1 MLVSVIIPCY
11 NVSDY
16 VEECVESVL
25 RQVYQPVEIICIDN
39 NSSDDTWRKL
49 QTLHERYPHIIIER
63 ELKPGANAARN
74 KGFALS
80 KGEWIQFLDADDLL
94 DENKLQHQIALIQ
107 HSTAVPCF
115 VAAAYTVQSIS
126 GQRKEITPNVQNPFV
141 GVFINNAGITSGN
154 LWNRKA
160 LEKVHGWN
168 EDLGSSQEA
177 DLMMRLVLAD
187 ANPIQDSISLTTIR
201 ERASGQISQ
210 SNPARKWKQYID
222 VRLSYLQQLKSLHPQ
237 VYNQHLGVFHD
248 FLIVSI
254 ITLYKHD
261 AQTANDYFRNHIQPS
276 WKSAGLYGMS
286 SIKRLLIKLFGLK
299 SVAR

>member
-49 QTLHERYPHIIIER
+49 QALQERYPHIIIDQ

-74 KGFALS
+74 KGFAHS
-80 KGEWIQFLDADDLL
+80 KGQWIQFLDADDLL
-94 DENKLQHQIALIQ
+94 DKNKLQHQIALVQNVSPAPSFI
-107 HSTAVPCF
+107 
-115 VAAAYTVQSIS
+115 AAAYTVQSVE
-126 GQRKEITPNVQNPFV
+126 GKRKDMLPNVQNPFV
-141 GVFINNAGITSGN
+141 GVFINKAGITSGN
-154 LWNRKA
+154 LWHRQA
-160 LEKVHGWN
+160 LEKISGWN
-168 EDLGSSQEA
+168 EDLRSSQEA
-177 DLMMRLVLAD
+177 DVMMRLILANQ
-187 ANPIQDSISLTTIR
+187 APVEDSVSLTTIR

-222 VRLSYLQQLKSLHPQ
+222 VRLSYLEQLKTRHPDI
-237 VYNQHLGVFHD
+237 YNEHLGLYHD
-248 FLIVSI
+248 FLMVSI
-254 ITLYKHD
+254 ITLYRHD
-261 AQTANDYFRNHIQPS
+261 AQSANNYFRQNIKPH

-286 SIKRLLIKLFGLK
+286 TVKRMLVQLFGLRA
-299 SVAR
+299 VAR